1 MRACPTAVLGRPFR
15 KPLITVPSAVLHQRT
30 TEIAVPKLQSLGEV
44 TDTIPNETPLLG
56 FLADEPYMREA
67 ANGGQSN
74 D

>member
-1 MRACPTAVLGRPFR
+1 
-15 KPLITVPSAVLHQRT
+15 VPSAVLHQRT